1 MPLIHEPDSL
11 RALTDAR
18 LLPRTGTA
26 RAHPA
31 PAPCVG
37 SGQVDGAPT
46 RPLETVL
53 AGRRSVRR
61 FADGPVALADLVFLI
76 EAAYAAD
83 LSNFATEPGG
93 EPCLLVAAHALEG
106 TQTGVYH
113 YDRFSASFSSPEAE
127 PLGDAQLVDQVR
139 GAYCP
144 APVLLLICADVTST
158 DPDDLAYAHRR
169 ALIRAGAFG
178 DAAWIAARTLGMEC
192 SVYGSGC
199 RDLTRLLRRKAGLPA
214 RHLFTVAVGRP
225 VSSSAQ
231 DLTLGPTREER

>member
-11 RALTDAR
+11 RALMDAR
-18 LLPRTGTA
+18 LLPGTGTVRA
-26 RAHPA
+26 RPA
-31 PAPCVG
+31 PAPRG
-37 SGQVDGAPT
+37 GPGQVGGAPT
-46 RPLETVL
+46 RPLDAVL

-61 FADGPVALADLVFLI
+61 FAERPVGFADLVFLI

-83 LSNFATEPGG
+83 LSNFGTEPGG
-93 EPCLLVAAHALEG
+93 EPCLLVAARALEG
-106 TQTGVYH
+106 TPTGLYR
-113 YDRFSASFSSPEAE
+113 YDRSSASLGGPEAE
-127 PLGDAQLVDQVR
+127 PLGGAQLVDQVR

-158 DPDDLAYAHRR
+158 DPNDLAYAHRR
-169 ALIRAGAFG
+169 ALIRVGAFG
-178 DAAWIAARTLGMEC
+178 HAAWIAARTLGMEC

-225 VSSSAQ
+225 A
-231 DLTLGPTREER
+231 LEER